1 MKSTLDASEPSD
13 PGEQP
18 FSYPGG
24 RRLNTDTLRARPFA
38 QRLGSEGRNHHSSRG
53 RDSWLL
59 SERYTESMFC
69 VDILI
74 TSTVK

>member
-13 PGEQP
+13 PGEQR
-18 FSYPGG
+18 FSYPDA
-24 RRLNTDTLRARPFA
+24 RQSNTGTLRARPFA

-69 VDILI
+69 VDIWF